1 MMIGGRGCQTNVP
14 AESTAM
20 IEIRVNGEARRV
32 PDGLSIVGLLR
43 HLELD
48 PSRVAVELDR
58 RIVKS
63 PEWPATLVRA
73 GSQIEIVQFV
83 GGG

>member
-1 MMIGGRGCQTNVP
+1 MQIQ
-14 AESTAM
+14 
-20 IEIRVNGEARRV
+20 VNGDFRDV
-32 PDGLSIVGLLR
+32 PEPMTVLELLR

-58 RIVKS
+58 RIIKQKD
-63 PEWPATLVRA
+63 WPGTSLRT
-73 GSQIEIVQFV
+73 GSALEIVQFV